1 MGAGTIQKGA
11 LGQQLAAAGRA
22 RRADQIGRS
31 KEGPRKGG
39 PGRDRSRAVIEDQ
52 MDQNDAT
59 GKQKQGKGGRPGKP
73 IVSRPIEEGGRPFP
87 PKEGRPF
94 EPPMKGR
101 PPKGGRP
108 PRDGDVRIQPFPY
121 PGRGEDQF
129 GPGGPVATLP
139 YFPGKPPG
147 GGRPGKPDMPGRPPG
162 GERPPNM
169 PEIPSP
175 RPPVE
180 KPPWGRE
187 DDPNYGRKK
196 DAWHQRRKE
205 MEMEREMKKG
215 GGTEFGPGRG
225 SRIPEGADVDTMP
238 KGRPFGNDQLPKGF
252 KGGGFLQDFLARI
265 SQLKGGGIK

>member
-31 KEGPRKGG
+31 KEGPRSGS

-73 IVSRPIEEGGRPFP
+73 IGRPIEEGGRPFP

-94 EPPMKGR
+94 EPPMEGR
-101 PPKGGRP
+101 PFPPKGERP
-108 PRDGDVRIQPFPY
+108 PRDGDARILPYFPGEGSL
-121 PGRGEDQF
+121 PGRPPEYDPSKPWRGGKDQF
-129 GPGGPVATLP
+129 GPGE
-139 YFPGKPPG
+139 
-147 GGRPGKPDMPGRPPG
+147 GKPD
-162 GERPPNM
+162 
-169 PEIPSP
+169 I
-175 RPPVE
+175 
-180 KPPWGRE
+180 
-187 DDPNYGRKK
+187 RKEE
-196 DAWHQRRKE
+196 WIRRRKE
-205 MEMEREMKKG
+205 MEMRKG
-215 GGTEFGPGRG
+215 GGTDFGPGRG
-225 SRIPEGADVDTMP
+225 SRIPEGANQ
-238 KGRPFGNDQLPKGF
+238 GRPFGNDQLPKGF

>member
-94 EPPMKGR
+94 EPPMDGITF
-101 PPKGGRP
+101 PPKGERP

-139 YFPGKPPG
+139 YFPEKPPG
-147 GGRPGKPDMPGRPPG
+147 GGRPGKPWRGGKDQFGPGEG
-162 GERPPNM
+162 
-169 PEIPSP
+169 
-175 RPPVE
+175 
-180 KPPWGRE
+180 KP
-187 DDPNYGRKK
+187 DIRKEE
-196 DAWHQRRKE
+196 WIRRRKE
-205 MEMEREMKKG
+205 MEMNKG

-225 SRIPEGADVDTMP
+225 SRIPEGAD

>member
-31 KEGPRKGG
+31 KEGPRSGG

-59 GKQKQGKGGRPGKP
+59 GKQKQGKGGRPGKA
-73 IVSRPIEEGGRPFP
+73 IGRPIEEGGRPFP
-87 PKEGRPF
+87 TKEGRPF
-94 EPPMKGR
+94 EPPMEGR
-101 PPKGGRP
+101 PFPPKGERP
-108 PRDGDVRIQPFPY
+108 PRDGKPLPPRG
-121 PGRGEDQF
+121 GRGEDQF

-139 YFPGKPPG
+139 YFPGEPPR
-147 GGRPGKPDMPGRPPG
+147 GGRPGKPDMPGRPP
-162 GERPPNM
+162 
-169 PEIPSP
+169 
-175 RPPVE
+175 VE
-180 KPPWGRE
+180 EHPWGKE
-187 DDPNYGRKK
+187 NDPNYGRKK

-205 MEMEREMKKG
+205 MEMNKG

-225 SRIPEGADVDTMP
+225 SRIPEGANQ
-238 KGRPFGNDQLPKGF
+238 GRPIGNDQLPKGF

>member
-31 KEGPRKGG
+31 KEGPRSGG

-59 GKQKQGKGGRPGKP
+59 GKQKQGKGGRPGKA
-73 IVSRPIEEGGRPFP
+73 IGRPIEEGGDSKWENDPRWDVKPLP
-87 PKEGRPF
+87 PKDGDRD
-94 EPPMKGR
+94 R
-101 PPKGGRP
+101 PPTWGKP

-147 GGRPGKPDMPGRPPG
+147 GGRPGKPDMPGRPP
-162 GERPPNM
+162 
-169 PEIPSP
+169 
-175 RPPVE
+175 VE
-180 KPPWGRE
+180 EHPWGKE
-187 DDPNYGRKK
+187 NDPNYGRKK
-196 DAWHQRRKE
+196 DAWHQRR
-205 MEMEREMKKG
+205 MEYKKK

>member
-31 KEGPRKGG
+31 KKGSRKGG

-73 IVSRPIEEGGRPFP
+73 IVSRPIEGNMP

-94 EPPMKGR
+94 EPPKEDR
-101 PPKGGRP
+101 PIEDDYFDKEKFDKMFPDGP
-108 PRDGDVRIQPFPY
+108 PVR
-121 PGRGEDQF
+121 
-129 GPGGPVATLP
+129 TLP
-139 YFPGKPPG
+139 YFPGEG
-147 GGRPGKPDMPGRPPG
+147 SLPGRPPEGRPFKPGRGFPG
-162 GERPPNM
+162 GPP
-169 PEIPSP
+169 I
-175 RPPVE
+175 RE
-180 KPPWGRE
+180 KPIRGKDQFGPGDIPGKI
-187 DDPNYGRKK
+187 DDGQLRRKEQLMQEN
-196 DAWHQRRKE
+196 WNRRRKE
-205 MEMEREMKKG
+205 MEMNKG
-215 GGTEFGPGRG
+215 GGTDFGPGRG
-225 SRIPEGADVDTMP
+225 SRIPEGAD

>member
-1 MGAGTIQKGA
+1 MGAGTLQKGA
-11 LGQQLAAAGRA
+11 LGQQLAASGQA
-22 RRADQIGRS
+22 RRAEALS
-31 KEGPRKGG
+31 RKGKSRG
-39 PGRDRSRAVIEDQ
+39 PEGKGRARAVIEDQ

-73 IVSRPIEEGGRPFP
+73 IVSRPIKEITFPVEEGGRPF
-87 PKEGRPF
+87 E
-94 EPPMKGR
+94 
-101 PPKGGRP
+101 PPKGERPPRDGMLPP

-147 GGRPGKPDMPGRPPG
+147 GGRPGKPDMP
-162 GERPPNM
+162 
-169 PEIPSP
+169 S

-180 KPPWGRE
+180 EYPWGRE

-205 MEMEREMKKG
+205 MEIKRA

-225 SRIPEGADVDTMP
+225 NRIPEGAD
-238 KGRPFGNDQLPKGF
+238 KGRPFGDDQLPKGF
-252 KGGGFLQDFLARI
+252 RGGGFLQDFLARI

>member
-31 KEGPRKGG
+31 KEGPRSGD

-73 IVSRPIEEGGRPFP
+73 IVSRPIKEITFPVEEGGRPF
-87 PKEGRPF
+87 E
-94 EPPMKGR
+94 
-101 PPKGGRP
+101 PPKGERPPRDGMLPP

-121 PGRGEDQF
+121 PGKGEDQF

-147 GGRPGKPDMPGRPPG
+147 GGKPGKPDITKEEWMR
-162 GERPPNM
+162 
-169 PEIPSP
+169 
-175 RPPVE
+175 
-180 KPPWGRE
+180 
-187 DDPNYGRKK
+187 
-196 DAWHQRRKE
+196 RRKE
-205 MEMEREMKKG
+205 MEMKKG
-215 GGTEFGPGRG
+215 GGTDFGPGRG
-225 SRIPEGADVDTMP
+225 SRIPEGP
-238 KGRPFGNDQLPKGF
+238 EKGRPFGNDQLPKGF